1 LYDSIEEVKTYPLD
15 TSIFFMKLQQGKW
28 PHGMQEMLQLTQW
41 VRLNSERYYQAT
53 LSVEHPEFPA
63 GKLHRPNI
71 KLLSNYFE
79 ASLESKSVKTTFL
92 VSIPGKGQG

>member
-1 LYDSIEEVKTYPLD
+1 
-15 TSIFFMKLQQGKW
+15 MKLQQGKW

-41 VRLNSERYYQAT
+41 VRLNSERYYQAN